1 MFSETMSV
9 VTSREVAVIITA
21 AVANLF
27 IAFYLYKWKSKIVI
41 SRTSNDGN
49 NCNKKFSRMLEL
61 DALNN
66 HRRRML
72 ICKSYLR

>member
-1 MFSETMSV
+1 MSV

-41 SRTSNDGN
+41 SRTFNDGN
-49 NCNKKFSRMLEL
+49 YWNKKFLKIVENAWAWYSQQPQKK
-61 DALNN
+61 NFN
-66 HRRRML
+66 V
-72 ICKSYLR
+72 